1 MRIRDSVFKRIHS
14 VGKCGRVRSTTR
26 SRKARRKSRHRRFD
40 RCVRVM
46 SAVVVG
52 VGELAVMLDP
62 AIYKDVIYKVML
74 QIFA

>member
-1 MRIRDSVFKRIHS
+1 MCSEGFTVLVSVEGLE
-14 VGKCGRVRSTTR
+14 VLLDPG
-26 SRKARRKSRHRRFD
+26 KSRHRRFD

-62 AIYKDVIYKVML
+62 AIYRW
-74 QIFA
+74 